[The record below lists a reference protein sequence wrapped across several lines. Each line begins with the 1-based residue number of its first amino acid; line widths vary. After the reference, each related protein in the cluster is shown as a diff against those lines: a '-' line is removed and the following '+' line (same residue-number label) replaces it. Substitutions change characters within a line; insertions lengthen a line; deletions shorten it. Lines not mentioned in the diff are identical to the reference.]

1 MLVVGFWF
9 LVFGCWLLVVG
20 FWFLVFWLLVV
31 DEIYFGMVVRESP
44 WGDGRTVPW
53 GEIGGASIK

>member
-1 MLVVGFWF
+1 MVVG
-9 LVFGCWLLVVG
+9 
-20 FWFLVFWLLVV
+20 FWLLVV

-53 GEIGGASIK
+53 GEIGRASIK